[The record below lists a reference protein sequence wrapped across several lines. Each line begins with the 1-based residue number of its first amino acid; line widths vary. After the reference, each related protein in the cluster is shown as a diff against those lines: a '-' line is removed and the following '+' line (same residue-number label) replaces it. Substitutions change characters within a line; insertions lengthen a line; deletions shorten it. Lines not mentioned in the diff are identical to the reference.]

1 MPATKKKGKKESVQK
16 MTPEGLRK
24 LLNKEF
30 GEGTARLA
38 SDPSLQIVRI
48 PSGILAVDAL
58 LRGGFPRNRS
68 VELSG
73 NASVGKTTL
82 SLKTA
87 ASAQQMD
94 GLSAYVDCES
104 SFDPVFAQ
112 ALGVDIDA
120 LDYHRQKSGE
130 RVVAYMETLLYAGL
144 HDVII
149 LDSVAS
155 LLPEQEKNATL
166 EKGSMGME
174 QAKMM
179 SKAMRK
185 LTTAN
190 HKTVLIFINQLR
202 DNIGVSFGK
211 KTTTPGGRALPH
223 YSGIRI
229 EMVKVETLK
238 EKKKYINE
246 KTGEISERDTPKAH
260 RVLCRVEKDKT
271 GSAVRPY
278 AETTFVF
285 DYDRA
290 DIDQIEDLLYVGRQ
304 FDLVGKDGDYWWVDG
319 YDDESIRGRKKFKR
333 WLSKNV
339 AVAEELEERIREVIV
354 SGEEEDSE
362 EDEEGDD
369 E

>member
-1 MPATKKKGKKESVQK
+1 MPKAKAAKKKKAEVKQI
-16 MTPEGLRK
+16 TPNDLRK

-30 GEGTARLA
+30 GEGTALLA

-48 PSGILAVDAL
+48 PTGILAVDHL
-58 LRGGFPRNRS
+58 LGGGFPRNRH

-87 ASAQQMD
+87 AKAQEMG
-94 GLSAYVDCES
+94 GLSAYVDCEK
-104 SFDPVFAQ
+104 SFDPRFAT

-120 LDYHRQKSGE
+120 LDYHKQKSGE
-130 RVVAYMETLLYAGL
+130 RVVAYIETLLYAGL

-190 HKTVLIFINQLR
+190 QKSVLIFINQLR

-229 EMVKVETLK
+229 EMVKIETLK
-238 EKKKYINE
+238 EKTKVIN
-246 KTGEISERDTPKAH
+246 TTTAEISEKDMPSGH

-271 GSAVRPY
+271 GSASKPY

-285 DYDRA
+285 DYNKA
-290 DIDQIEDLLYVGRQ
+290 DVDQIEDLLYVGRH
-304 FDLVGKDGDYWWVDG
+304 FDLVLKDGDYWWVDG
-319 YDDESIRGRKKFKR
+319 YEDEYQHGRKKFRK

-339 AVAEELEERIREVIV
+339 AVAEELEEKIREAIV
-354 SGEEEDSE
+354 SGGEEDGE
-362 EDEEGDD
+362 EDDGDD
-369 E
+369 